1 MCGRQRRAP
10 QKKMTSAGLRDLLI
24 ERRRMARIFILD
36 RATVL
41 SRLHLADNVVANNE
55 GDHHVHEIPLD
66 KDSISTSLDGARVH

>member
-1 MCGRQRRAP
+1 
-10 QKKMTSAGLRDLLI
+10 
-24 ERRRMARIFILD
+24 MARIFILD